1 MPNAVSTGLPRRGQ
15 CSLRQPV
22 RPATGLGM
30 SLLGKVDWGAFI
42 TGSRRPT
49 LRLWWS
55 QGTDLRRET
64 VLSST
69 SADLGRVPGVAA
81 FRRPRLVAV
90 LAVLSQP

>member
-1 MPNAVSTGLPRRGQ
+1 
-15 CSLRQPV
+15 
-22 RPATGLGM
+22 M